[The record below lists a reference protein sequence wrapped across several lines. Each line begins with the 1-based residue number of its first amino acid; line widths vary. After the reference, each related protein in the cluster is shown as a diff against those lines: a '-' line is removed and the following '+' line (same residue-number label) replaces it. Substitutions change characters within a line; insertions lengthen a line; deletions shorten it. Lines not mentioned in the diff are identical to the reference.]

1 MSWGEFDAAIVMTP
15 HHLHERHA
23 SALLTAGKHVLLE
36 KPLAHTLSSC
46 KALLRVAEQSKTVFM
61 IGENSAHWPE
71 VNKINSY
78 SNIYHAK
85 NSIENIK
92 NIIIL

>member
-1 MSWGEFDAAIVMTP
+1 MDQCLSWGEFDAAVVMTP

-71 VNKINSY
+71 VNKLIA
-78 SNIYHAK
+78 IA
-85 NSIENIK
+85 
-92 NIIIL
+92 ILILSLILSRKELH